1 MKKKMKN
8 EKTNEIVLAE
18 LGDNL
23 LAEKV
28 KLEEELRIIDR
39 RVKDLDTKIKTKKIK
54 EKEILN
60 VHFFKFTA
68 QNRGYKIM
76 KRLEEINKELKDGK

>member
-1 MKKKMKN
+1 MKKQK
-8 EKTNEIVLAE
+8 ENEIVLAE

-54 EKEILN
+54 EEENLN
-60 VHFFKFTA
+60 IYFSKFTA

-76 KRLEEINKELKDGK
+76 KRLEEINKELEDGK